1 MFKEEADGSEILV
14 ENSVVELYGGNGWYH
29 RYSVNAQDLEDY
41 VIKEVITSETGQY
54 VAKVDADNN
63 VIVKDEIG
71 DNEYNNIYSVTYSEP
86 QENAETGN
94 QRITITN
101 TLQLGSIEITKTN
114 TDIDPTPDDSL
125 LPGAVFKITN
135 KAGEEVATLT
145 TGDGTKK
152 GVATLSNLLPGE
164 YTITEI
170 QSPAGY
176 SLLANPVTVI
186 VGTTE
191 GNSKTGNYYKVV
203 NDDDKHYYDLKLK
216 IINNKLFTMP
226 EAGGRNIFLLTLA
239 GTAMIALAGG
249 STIYYRR
256 RRGVHNRRGR

>member
-1 MFKEEADGSEILV
+1 M
-14 ENSVVELYGGNGWYH
+14 ELYGGNGWYH

-54 VAKVDADNN
+54 VAKVDANKN
-63 VIVKDEIG
+63 VIIKDEIG
-71 DNEYNNIYSVTYSEP
+71 DNEYNNIYSVAYSEP

-114 TDIDPTPDDSL
+114 TDIDPTPDNSL

-145 TGDGTKK
+145 TGDGRNGTKK
-152 GVATLSNLLPGE
+152 GIATLSNLLPGE

-191 GNSKTGNYYKVV
+191 GNSKTDNYYEVV

-256 RRGVHNRRGR
+256 RRGVHNRCGR